1 MTYDYNRNV
10 FIQYNLLNLPK
21 KVLSELDTTK
31 YMTYK
36 YDSDGKKLS
45 QFSRTS
51 ITDSLRE
58 DYIDNKIYEN
68 GVLTKVLIPGG
79 YLQISSDST
88 ALPTYYYFA
97 KDHLGNVRQI
107 QSNSGETLEK
117 NDYYS
122 FGLRQNRA
130 DYCIL
135 GSNKYKYNGKEQNEF
150 GTFITLDYGAR
161 FYDPELGRWHSPDP
175 KAEKY
180 FSYSPYNYCID
191 NPLNFIDP
199 QGDTVAFAGATE
211 KAAYNDYKNT
221 VNGRVEAYDKRT
233 QTLRDKG
240 KTERADKRDANRS
253 DNVYVQIQGEL
264 NTAESDETVFRVRMG
279 SNISNS
285 SGAGNVSYN
294 SNTKEIDVNIASGGG
309 WTTMQKVAHE
319 FKHIDQFIN
328 LELDLSPNGGG
339 GLFYDK
345 TDEVAA
351 FRRQNLFGTSVDAQK
366 FVNENY
372 STRQEGPKSF
382 HLLTPTEQTQYK
394 TTKYIYHGKK

>member
-1 MTYDYNRNV
+1 MGNTRVVFSGHSNGLPEVMQVTDYYPFGLVMNQQNY
-10 FIQYNLLNLPK
+10 FA
-21 KVLSELDTTK
+21 D
-31 YMTYK
+31 
-36 YDSDGKKLS
+36 
-45 QFSRTS
+45 
-51 ITDSLRE
+51 
-58 DYIDNKIYEN
+58 
-68 GVLTKVLIPGG
+68 GVL
-79 YLQISSDST
+79 
-88 ALPTYYYFA
+88 
-97 KDHLGNVRQI
+97 
-107 QSNSGETLEK
+107 
-117 NDYYS
+117 
-122 FGLRQNRA
+122 
-130 DYCIL
+130 
-135 GSNKYKYNGKEQNEF
+135 SNKYLYNGKELQDDELAGNSL
-150 GTFITLDYGAR
+150 GWYDYGLR
-161 FYDPELGRWHSPDP
+161 FYDPQLARWHSPDP

-180 FSYSPYNYCID
+180 LSYSPYNYCID

-199 QGDTVAFAGATE
+199 QGDTVAFAGAIE

-221 VNGRVEAYDKRT
+221 VNARVEAYDKRT

-240 KTERADKRDANRS
+240 KTERADKRDASRS

-319 FKHIDQFIN
+319 FKHVDQFIN

-372 STRQEGPKSF
+372 SNRQEGPKSF